1 MLHLREYYERALR
14 EFGSADSGKEIF
26 FSPPNSLLPLISI
39 RGGGSC
45 YLFCCYDCCHAEW
58 SQYLWCMTLCSDP
71 TQSGAFVHSRM
82 ASTELLANS
91 NFDTGWRK
99 RCLSPLI
106 YICEQ
111 YGAIFYNRK

>member
-26 FSPPNSLLPLISI
+26 FSPPIH
-39 RGGGSC
+39 C
-45 YLFCCYDCCHAEW
+45 YLLFPFGEGEVAICSAVTIAVMQSGASIFGAWH
-58 SQYLWCMTLCSDP
+58 CSDP

-111 YGAIFYNRK
+111 YGAMFYNRK